1 MNESSNK
8 RAIIVGVFVLLGL
21 IFLAGGILT
30 IGNLHETFES
40 KIKVT
45 ALFDDVN
52 GLQKGNNIWFSGVK
66 IGTIKKVEFYGQSRV
81 RIIMNIDVK
90 SQQYIR
96 KDANVKIS
104 SDGFIG
110 NKILV
115 IYGGTT
121 KAGAVTDGDT
131 LSAEKTFSTEDLI
144 NTFQE
149 NNKNALVITTNLK
162 TVSKNLLDGKG
173 SVGKLLKDE
182 TIYNNIAASSNSL
195 KSAATKAEQMM
206 NSLTAFG
213 SGLNK
218 KGTLANQLVTD
229 TVVFTSIKQS
239 ALQLNKITDST
250 AAFIANLNA
259 ASHNPKTA
267 AGVLLSDEETATH
280 LKATIKNMDSSSK
293 NLNKDLI
300 GLRHSFLLR
309 RYFKKQAK
317 KDKDAA
323 TD

>member
-45 ALFDDVN
+45 TLFDDVN

-144 NTFQE
+144 NTFHE
-149 NNKNALVITTNLK
+149 NNKNALVITSNLK

-195 KSAATKAEQMM
+195 KSAATK
-206 NSLTAFG
+206 
-213 SGLNK
+213 
-218 KGTLANQLVTD
+218 
-229 TVVFTSIKQS
+229 
-239 ALQLNKITDST
+239 
-250 AAFIANLNA
+250 
-259 ASHNPKTA
+259 
-267 AGVLLSDEETATH
+267 
-280 LKATIKNMDSSSK
+280 
-293 NLNKDLI
+293 
-300 GLRHSFLLR
+300 
-309 RYFKKQAK
+309 
-317 KDKDAA
+317 
-323 TD
+323 